1 MGNSL
6 QTNKIAL
13 CVAASRLAVAA
24 FPGQIVAVN
33 DASAPTA
40 TADPTAPR
48 DAVRVYPPGVTVIQ
62 RSQRGAACAPATA
75 TIEELQRWLLLE
87 AAGERELLLTFEALM
102 WRMNAAGLPIH
113 RATLH
118 IGTLH
123 PQLLGF
129 AWNWRASDGLC
140 DEVQVQQSTADTDA
154 FKRNPLRRIFEQGVA
169 LRRNPQDPAAQAEFP
184 IMRDLAA
191 GGYTAYLAL
200 PMGGEGFR
208 HAITLA
214 TMHQDGFSDDDL
226 AEIKRVLVLFTL
238 HVERHI
244 AVRISTNALG
254 AYLGPL
260 AAAKVLSGDIKRG
273 SGEPI
278 RAIIWIS
285 DLRGFTDLSD
295 RLSGPDTVAVLNA
308 YFEIFVDS
316 VLAQG
321 GEVLKFIG
329 DGLLAVFPLGDDD
342 HAAGNAALAAAQAAQ
357 AGLTRLNSD
366 PPADLAAV
374 EGWRPLRAGIAL
386 HEGEVFFGNIGAP
399 DRLDFTVIGPAV
411 NEASRV
417 EALQKSIGRNIL
429 ITAAAARHID
439 APLETLGNYPLRGV
453 AAPMT
458 VLSPYESS
466 AIESRTAAS

>member
-1 MGNSL
+1 MGS
-6 QTNKIAL
+6 NKIDL
-13 CVAASRLAVAA
+13 CGCASRLAAL
-24 FPGQIVAVN
+24 PPKGQIVAVTEL
-33 DASAPTA
+33 DPHPVET
-40 TADPTAPR
+40 DPTAPR
-48 DAVRVYPPGVTVIQ
+48 DAVRVYPPGVTIVR
-62 RSQRGAACAPATA
+62 RSQRGRSCAPDIL

-87 AAGERELLLTFEALM
+87 ASRERELLLTFEALL
-102 WRMNAAGLPIH
+102 WRMNAAGLPID

-129 AWNWRASDGLC
+129 AWNWRSSDGLC

-154 FKRNPLRRIFEQGVA
+154 FKLNPLRRIFEEGAA
-169 LRRNPQDPAAQAEFP
+169 LRRNPQDAAAQAEFP

-191 GGYTAYLAL
+191 GGYTEYFAL
-200 PMGGEGFR
+200 PLGGEGFR
-208 HAITLA
+208 HAVTLS
-214 TMHQDGFSDDDL
+214 TTRPGGFSDEHL

-254 AYLGPL
+254 AYLGPV

-278 RAIIWIS
+278 RAIIWVS
-285 DLRGFTDLSD
+285 DMRGFTDLSD
-295 RLSGPDTVAVLNA
+295 RLSGWDTITVLNA
-308 YFEIFVDS
+308 YFEVFVDA

-329 DGLLAVFPLGDDD
+329 DGLLAVFPLGDDGC
-342 HAAGNAALAAAQAAQ
+342 AAGDAALAAAQAAQ
-357 AGLTRLNSD
+357 AGLARLNRE
-366 PPADLAAV
+366 PPPGLAAI

-399 DRLDFTVIGPAV
+399 NRLDFTVIGPAV

-417 EALQKSIGRNIL
+417 EALQKILGRNIL
-429 ITAAAARHID
+429 ITAAAARHISM
-439 APLETLGNYPLRGV
+439 PLEPLGAYPLRGV
-453 AAPMT
+453 ATPMT
-458 VLSPYESS
+458 ILAPHDVV
-466 AIESRTAAS
+466 AIHPQTAAS

>member
-6 QTNKIAL
+6 LSNKIGS
-13 CVAASRLAVAA
+13 CGCASRLAAGA
-24 FPGQIVAVN
+24 IPGQIVAVT
-33 DASAPTA
+33 DPAASIA
-40 TADPTAPR
+40 ADPTAPR
-48 DAVRVYPPGVTVIQ
+48 DAARVYPPGVTVLQ
-62 RSQRGAACAPATA
+62 RSQRGRSCAPPTS

-102 WRMNAAGLPIH
+102 WRMNAAGLPID

-129 AWNWRASDGLC
+129 AWNWRSSDGLC
-140 DEVQVQQSTADTDA
+140 DEVQVSQSTAETDA
-154 FKRNPLRRIFEQGVA
+154 FKLNPLRRIFDQGTAV
-169 LRRNPQDPAAQAEFP
+169 RRNPQDPAAQAEFP

-191 GGYTAYLAL
+191 GGYTEYLAL
-200 PMGGEGFR
+200 PLGGEGFR
-208 HAITLA
+208 HAVTLSTLQA
-214 TMHQDGFSDDDL
+214 SGFSDEHLADL
-226 AEIKRVLVLFTL
+226 KRVLVLFTL

-254 AYLGPL
+254 AYLGPV
-260 AAAKVLSGDIKRG
+260 AAAKVLNGDIKRG

-278 RAIIWIS
+278 RAIIWVS
-285 DLRGFTDLSD
+285 DMRGFTDLSD
-295 RLSGPDTVAVLNA
+295 RLSGRDTTTVLNA
-308 YFEIFVDS
+308 YFEVFVGS

-329 DGLLAVFPLGDDD
+329 DGLLAVFPLGDDGC
-342 HAAGNAALAAAQAAQ
+342 AAGNAALAAAQTAQ
-357 AGLTRLNSD
+357 AGLARLNSE
-366 PPADLAAV
+366 PPSDLAAV

-399 DRLDFTVIGPAV
+399 NRLDFTVIGPAV

-417 EALQKSIGRNIL
+417 EALQKTLGRNIL
-429 ITAAAARHID
+429 ITAAAARHISV
-439 APLETLGNYPLRGV
+439 PLEPLGEYPLRGV
-453 AAPMT
+453 AAPI
-458 VLSPYESS
+458 
-466 AIESRTAAS
+466 AILAPDERAALRPLTAAS

>member
-6 QTNKIAL
+6 LPNKIGS
-13 CVAASRLAVAA
+13 CGCASRLAV
-24 FPGQIVAVN
+24 PTPNGQIVAVTN
-33 DASAPTA
+33 PANSEAA
-40 TADPTAPR
+40 IDPAAPR
-48 DAVRVYPPGVTVIQ
+48 DAVRVYPAGVTVIQ
-62 RSQRGAACAPATA
+62 RSQRGRSCVPATS

-102 WRMNAAGLPIH
+102 WRMNAAGLPID

-129 AWNWRASDGLC
+129 AWNWRSSDGLC

-154 FKRNPLRRIFEQGVA
+154 FKLNPLRRIFDQGSA
-169 LRRNPQDPAAQAEFP
+169 IRRNPQDPAAQAEFP

-191 GGYTAYLAL
+191 GGYTEYLAL
-200 PMGGEGFR
+200 PLGGEGFR
-208 HAITLA
+208 HAVTLS
-214 TMHQDGFSDDDL
+214 TIRPGGFSDDQL
-226 AEIKRVLVLFTL
+226 AEIKRVLVLLTL

-254 AYLGPL
+254 AYLGPV
-260 AAAKVLSGDIKRG
+260 AATKVLNGDIKRG

-278 RAIIWIS
+278 RAIIWVS
-285 DLRGFTDLSD
+285 DMRGFTDLSD
-295 RLSGPDTVAVLNA
+295 RLSGWDTITVLNA
-308 YFEIFVDS
+308 YFEVFVGA

-329 DGLLAVFPLGDDD
+329 DGLLAVFPLGDDGC
-342 HAAGNAALAAAQAAQ
+342 AAGNAALAAAQAAQ
-357 AGLTRLNSD
+357 AGLARLNTE
-366 PPADLAAV
+366 PPAGLAEV

-399 DRLDFTVIGPAV
+399 NRLDFTVIGPAV

-417 EALQKSIGRNIL
+417 EALQKTLGRNIL
-429 ITAAAARHID
+429 ITAAAARYISL
-439 APLETLGNYPLRGV
+439 PLEPLGEHPLRGV

-458 VLSPYESS
+458 ILTPPEQTAVRPQP
-466 AIESRTAAS
+466 AAS